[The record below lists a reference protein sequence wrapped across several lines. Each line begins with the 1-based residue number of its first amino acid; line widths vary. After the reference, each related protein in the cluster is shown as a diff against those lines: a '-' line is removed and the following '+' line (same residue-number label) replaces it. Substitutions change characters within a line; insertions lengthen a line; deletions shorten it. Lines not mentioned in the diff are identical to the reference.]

1 MDLSKVPKQFCEN
14 ITVAYSQEFFIMG
27 MFTGEQGIAY
37 ALTPQ
42 HLKRLSQYLAH
53 QVGDYEKKFEV
64 IKAEWSPGIQSP
76 IQTKDLM
83 GGQGT

>member
-1 MDLSKVPKQFCEN
+1 
-14 ITVAYSQEFFIMG
+14 MG
-27 MFTGEQGIAY
+27 MFTGEAGIAY

-53 QVGDYEKKFEV
+53 QVQDYEKQFGT
-64 IKAEWSPGIQSP
+64 IQAEWSPGIQSP

-83 GGQGT
+83 GGENK